1 MADKSGN
8 WFLELILNILIISS
22 VAFVTFQAHSE
33 QARGIGVPL
42 FAAVSGGAKSVGQ
55 SLGTGAENPPAATA
69 LPAGGNSAAGG
80 SPVAPS
86 ETFLKA
92 WGALQIWAAGLDG
105 KITQSELDQILATMK
120 NGWDSTG
127 QSARDYLKTINDRI
141 NQGQAD
147 AVLKDAFQTIARQ
160 AADKKTEVL
169 ASLTRMMQANGVSWD
184 KIQSLVA
191 QWSQTVFQGVSQT
204 AQKLVH

>member
-8 WFLELILNILIISS
+8 WFLELILNILIIAS

-42 FAAVSGGAKSVGQ
+42 FAAVSGGAKAVGQ
-55 SLGTGAENPPAATA
+55 SLGAGSEKSPAVA
-69 LPAGGNSAAGG
+69 LPASGNPAAN
-80 SPVAPS
+80 STPVAPS

-105 KITQSELDQILATMK
+105 KITQSELNQILATMK
-120 NGWDSTG
+120 DGWDSTG
-127 QSARDYLKTINDRI
+127 QSARDYLKTVNDRI

-147 AVLKDAFQTIARQ
+147 AVLKEAFQTIAKQ
-160 AADKKTEVL
+160 AVDKKTEVL

-184 KIQSLVA
+184 KIQSLTA
-191 QWSQTVFQGVSQT
+191 QWSQTVFQGVSQA
-204 AQKLVH
+204 AQKLVR